1 MVKATDF
8 RNLDDFPSLHPLGFT
23 WLRAVHVQRQMRA
36 PVLVVAEVAPQHT
49 PQGTPLANLAALT
62 EAAEEYGLPRR
73 GQSRTSAVMTHDS
86 APGEAV
92 ACAPS

>member
-8 RNLDDFPSLHPLGFT
+8 RNLDDFPSLGALDVT
-23 WLRAVHVQRQMRA
+23 RLRAAHVQPQVGA
-36 PVLVVAEVAPQHT
+36 PVVVVAEVAPQHT